1 MTVKKRF
8 YVLGTVTLLFFL
20 LLYLFLIRPEQKKF
34 KASHLEVVKKTKVL
48 RRFFTRPE
56 GLPTEKEIGLIGN
69 EIKVLEE
76 KYIDIK
82 KAFIHKAAEKVNVSP
97 IKFGKILYETKKEL
111 LREAKKAG
119 IEIPSAL
126 GFKETIPTEEEVENM
141 VKELRAITFVIREAV
156 AFGFGDIKRI
166 SYPGVKVEDPWEKV
180 GIELEVNG
188 KFESIVGF
196 LYSLGQGEKVYIIKS
211 LKITRGG
218 ENITEEQE
226 KPLDKEKPVDKVVK
240 EGRVSA
246 VVRLESYN
254 YIAAHGN

>member
-1 MTVKKRF
+1 MTVKKRLYF
-8 YVLGTVTLLFFL
+8 LGILTLLFFL

-56 GLPTEKEIGLIGN
+56 GLPTKKEIGLIDN

-82 KAFIHKAAEKVNVSP
+82 KAFIHKAPEKVNVSP

-111 LREAKKAG
+111 LQEAKKAG
-119 IEIPSAL
+119 LEIPSAL

-141 VKELRAITFVIREAV
+141 VKELRAITFVIREAI

-196 LYSLGQGEKVYIIKS
+196 LYSLGQREKVYIIKS
-211 LKITRGG
+211 LKITKGG
-218 ENITEEQE
+218 EKITEEQG
-226 KPLDKEKPVDKVVK
+226 KASDKEKPVDKVVK
-240 EGRVSA
+240 EDRVSA